1 MKKLRAVLRWTGRA
15 PLVLLA
21 IPALFILEENIRG
34 RIQLA
39 RYKAELR
46 ANGEKLTLAELNLP
60 VPSKEGGGNVE
71 LIAAG
76 QELNDLQRSN
86 RFSVWYATRLL
97 WNGPDRPVVRCQ
109 QTDLGVRRLDVPL
122 RTGGRGRRPVKDMT
136 ETNSNE
142 LAEQGVATNQP
153 LQASWADL
161 AAEVDAA
168 SNALARVGSAL
179 TRSVVAF
186 PIDYSQGFDARL
198 PHWKEMQ
205 NIPTWLALAGLHE
218 LHANDLDAA
227 IQNISLLTALT
238 RIDQDGRFV
247 AVQHR
252 RISTGERGLDL
263 TWEALQAPGWNDS
276 QLARLQEIWQMDNGL
291 PETILALE
299 TERGLN
305 VTYIEKVRG
314 SFAEWQKLRRSLLS
328 TAQCGYADLRNDIA
342 VSLYVT
348 LWRVTWMDQDELL
361 LLKQYQHILEATRKV
376 MDGQAW
382 QNVYHPPPQI
392 PSFLYYGELSPYFC
406 AQFFQPS
413 VESTALRAMQF
424 ETRRQM
430 TLTVIALKRY
440 DLRHGHLPADL
451 RELVPELLTE
461 PPRDYMTD
469 QPLRY
474 HLGAD
479 GTFRLYSVGNDGRD
493 DGGDTNPTQGKRL
506 ITIWDGRDAVWPQSA
521 SKR

>member
-1 MKKLRAVLRWTGRA
+1 MKELRTVLRWTSRTL
-15 PLVLLA
+15 LVLLA
-21 IPALFILEENIRG
+21 ILALFILEENIRG
-34 RIQLA
+34 HIMLT

-46 ANGEKLTLAELNLP
+46 VKGEKLILTELNLP
-60 VPSKEGGGNVE
+60 VPSKEGVGNVE

-86 RFSVWYATRLL
+86 RFSVWYATRLR
-97 WNGPDRPVVRCQ
+97 WNSPDRPIVRCQ
-109 QTDLGVRRLDVPL
+109 QPDLGVRRLDVPA

-142 LAEQGVATNQP
+142 LAEQNAATSQP

-161 AAEVDAA
+161 AEEVSAA
-168 SNALARVGSAL
+168 TSALAHVRSAL
-179 TRSVVAF
+179 AKGVVAF

-198 PHWKEMQ
+198 PHWKETQ
-205 NIPTWLALAGLHE
+205 NIPIWLALTGLYE
-218 LHANDLDAA
+218 LHANNLDAA

-238 RIDQDGRFV
+238 RIDHDGRFV
-247 AVQHR
+247 IAQHR
-252 RISTGERGLDL
+252 RIGTGERGLDL

-276 QLARLQEIWQMDNGL
+276 QLARLQEIWQMDDGL
-291 PETILALE
+291 LGMIAALE
-299 TERGLN
+299 TERGIR

-314 SFAEWQKLRRSLLS
+314 SFPEWQKLRRSLLS
-328 TAQCGYADLRNDIA
+328 KAQCGCEDLPNDIA

-348 LWRVTWMDQDELL
+348 LWRVAWMDQDELL
-361 LLKQYQHILEATRKV
+361 LLKHYQSLLEATRNV
-376 MDGQAW
+376 MTGQAW

-392 PSFLYYGELSPYFC
+392 PSFLHYGDLSRYFC
-406 AQFFQPS
+406 AQFFEPS
-413 VESTALRAMQF
+413 VESTALKAMQF

-430 TLTVIALKRY
+430 TLTAIALKRFG
-440 DLRHGHLPADL
+440 LQHGRLPADL
-451 RELVPELLTE
+451 RELVPEFLTE
-461 PPRDYMTD
+461 LPRDYMTD

-493 DGGDTNPTQGKRL
+493 DGGDPRPTQGKRL
-506 ITIWDGRDAVWPQSA
+506 ITIWDGRDAVWPQPA
-521 SKR
+521 LER